1 MKSLYIFLV
10 ASLMV
15 LSFSLA
21 GFAENA
27 MTGDHSSTQ
36 NPGAVNEQKME
47 PTVNVL
53 TLTGKVVS
61 VNKTDHTML
70 VKGQE
75 DQWLFDVPD
84 VATLDMVKPG
94 QTVQV
99 TYTKKNGRMV
109 VSSVKSGVKM
119 SMNEPA
125 YGYDPYYG
133 YDPHFYG
140 YDPYKHG

>member
-1 MKSLYIFLV
+1 MKSLYTFLV

-27 MTGDHSSTQ
+27 MTGDHSSAQ
-36 NPGAVNEQKME
+36 NLGAVNEKKME
-47 PTVNVL
+47 PTENAL

-84 VATLDMVKPG
+84 VATLDMVKAG
-94 QTVQV
+94 QTVRI

-109 VSSVKSGVKM
+109 ASSVIPGVKT

-125 YGYDPYYG
+125 YGYDPY
-133 YDPHFYG
+133 
-140 YDPYKHG
+140 